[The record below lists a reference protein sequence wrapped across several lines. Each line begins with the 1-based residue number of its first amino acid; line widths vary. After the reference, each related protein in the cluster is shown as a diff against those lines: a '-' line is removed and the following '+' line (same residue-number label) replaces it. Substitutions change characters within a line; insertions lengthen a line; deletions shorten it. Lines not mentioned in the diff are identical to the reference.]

1 MKTLIL
7 LFAASA
13 AFAQNWQPNVTN
25 SRFESRKFSGDLAS
39 DLRSSS
45 SSPVGSPIWFGYAVK
60 TTSRDRTSCC
70 WDALNRDGSNQCGCH
85 LEDERGTVT
94 KNSRSNTRVQL
105 EGSDANAIL
114 FRVTNHGVQKVH
126 VYSLTCPLDAG
137 GLSFVWLTGVP
148 ANSSLAYLQKLVG
161 LNAPDDVLDGAIL
174 AVAQHDVPQADDV
187 LEQFTRTTQPE
198 KIREKATFW
207 LGASRGSRGVT
218 ILKAV
223 LASDHSEGIRDK
235 AVFAL
240 SISKQP
246 EALESLIHAARSDS
260 SAHVRGQAIFWLS
273 QKAGKQAS
281 STITDAIENDPD
293 TQVKKQAVFALSQLP
308 KDEGVP
314 KLIDVARSQKN
325 REVRKQAF
333 FWLGQ
338 SQDPRALAFIE
349 QVLTR

>member
-1 MKTLIL
+1 MKTLIFL
-7 LFAASA
+7 LAVSA

-25 SRFESRKFSGDLAS
+25 ARFETRKFSGDLTS
-39 DLRSSS
+39 DLRSPTG
-45 SSPVGSPIWFGYAVK
+45 SPVWFGYAVK
-60 TTSRDRTSCC
+60 TTPGDRNSCC
-70 WDALNRDGSNQCGCH
+70 WDNSNQCGCH
-85 LEDERGTVT
+85 LEDGRAIMTNT
-94 KNSRSNTRVQL
+94 SRSNNPVKL
-105 EGSDANAIL
+105 EGSDALAIL
-114 FRVTNHGVQKVH
+114 FRLTNHGVEKVH
-126 VYSLTCPLDAG
+126 VYSLSCPLDAG
-137 GLSFVWLTGVP
+137 GLPFVWLTGVP
-148 ANSSLAYLQKLVG
+148 ANASLAYLQKLVST
-161 LNAPDDVLDGAIL
+161 NASDHVLDGAIF
-174 AVAQHDVPQADDV
+174 AVSQHDVPQVDDV
-187 LEQFTRTTQPE
+187 LEQFTRPTEPE

-207 LGASRGSRGVT
+207 LGASRGAKGVT
-218 ILKAV
+218 ILKNI
-223 LASDHSEGIRDK
+223 LANDTSDRIRDK

-246 EALESLIHAARSDS
+246 EALNYLIEAARHDS
-260 SAHVRGQAIFWLS
+260 SAHVRSQAIFWLS
-273 QKAGKQAS
+273 QKAGKRAS

-325 REVRKQAF
+325 PEVRKQAF

>member
-1 MKTLIL
+1 MRMLVCL
-7 LFAASA
+7 LAVSA

-25 SRFESRKFSGDLAS
+25 ARFESRRFSGDLAS
-39 DLRSSS
+39 DLHSPTG
-45 SSPVGSPIWFGYAVK
+45 SPVWFGYAVK
-60 TTSRDRTSCC
+60 TTSRDRISCC
-70 WDALNRDGSNQCGCH
+70 WDASSRDGSNQCGCR
-85 LEDERGTVT
+85 LEAERGTVT
-94 KNSRSNTRVQL
+94 NNAPSKTPVQL
-105 EGSDANAIL
+105 EGSDALAIL
-114 FRVTNHGVQKVH
+114 FRVANGTVEKVN
-126 VYSLTCPLDAG
+126 VYSLSCPLDAG
-137 GLSFVWLTGVP
+137 GLPFVWLTGVP
-148 ANSSLAYLQKLVG
+148 VNASLAYLQKLVAV
-161 LNAPDDVLDGAIL
+161 NASDRVLDGAIL
-174 AVAQHDVPQADDV
+174 AISQHNDPQADNV
-187 LEQFTRTTQPE
+187 LDQLTRPAQPE

-218 ILKAV
+218 ILKNI
-223 LASDHSEGIRDK
+223 LANDPSQHIRDK

-260 SAHVRGQAIFWLS
+260 SAHVRSQAIFWLS

-281 STITDAIENDPD
+281 STITNAIENDPD

-314 KLIDVARSQKN
+314 KLIDVARTQKN

>member
-1 MKTLIL
+1 M
-7 LFAASA
+7 
-13 AFAQNWQPNVTN
+13 
-25 SRFESRKFSGDLAS
+25 
-39 DLRSSS
+39 
-45 SSPVGSPIWFGYAVK
+45 K

-70 WDALNRDGSNQCGCH
+70 WDDSKQCGCH
-85 LEDERGTVT
+85 LEEGRANITT
-94 KNSRSNTRVQL
+94 NSPSKSPVQL
-105 EGSDANAIL
+105 EGSDAIAIL
-114 FRVTNHGVQKVH
+114 FRITNQGVEKVR

-137 GLSFVWLTGVP
+137 GLPFVWLTGVP
-148 ANSSLAYLQKLVG
+148 ANASLAYLQKLVSV
-161 LNAPDDVLDGAIL
+161 NASDHVLDGAIL
-174 AVAQHDVPQADDV
+174 AVAQHDDPQADDV
-187 LEQFTRTTQPE
+187 LEQFTRPTQPG

-207 LGASRGSRGVT
+207 LGASRGSRGVI
-218 ILKAV
+218 ILKNI
-223 LASDHSEGIRDK
+223 LAKDPSEHIRDK

-246 EALESLIHAARSDS
+246 EALDSVIHAAKSDS

-338 SQDPRALAFIE
+338 SEDPRALAFIE

>member
-1 MKTLIL
+1 MKTLVL
-7 LFAASA
+7 LAASA
-13 AFAQNWQPNVTN
+13 AFAQNWQPNVANT
-25 SRFESRKFSGDLAS
+25 RFETRKFSGDLAS
-39 DLRSSS
+39 DLRSPTG
-45 SSPVGSPIWFGYAVK
+45 SPVWFGYAVK

-70 WDALNRDGSNQCGCH
+70 WDGSNQCGCH
-85 LEDERGTVT
+85 LEAERGTVT
-94 KNSRSNTRVQL
+94 NNSYSKTPVQL
-105 EGSDANAIL
+105 EGSDAIAIL
-114 FRVTNHGVQKVH
+114 FRVTNHGVEKVNF
-126 VYSLTCPLDAG
+126 YSLSCPLDAG
-137 GLSFVWLTGVP
+137 GLPFVWLTGVS
-148 ANSSLAYLQKLVG
+148 ANASLTYLQKLVSA
-161 LNAPDDVLDGAIL
+161 NASDHVLDGAIL
-174 AVAQHDVPQADDV
+174 AVAQHDDPQADDV
-187 LEQFTRTTQPE
+187 LEQFTRVTQPE

-207 LGASRGSRGVT
+207 LSASRGSRGVT
-218 ILKAV
+218 ILKNI
-223 LASDHSEGIRDK
+223 LAKDPSDGIRDK

-260 SAHVRGQAIFWLS
+260 SAHVRSQAIFWLS
-273 QKAGKQAS
+273 QKAGKRAS

-314 KLIDVARSQKN
+314 KLIDVARTQKN

>member
-1 MKTLIL
+1 MKTLL
-7 LFAASA
+7 LLVAGTA

-25 SRFESRKFSGDLAS
+25 ARFETRKFSGNLAS
-39 DLRSSS
+39 DARS
-45 SSPVGSPIWFGYAVK
+45 PTGSPIWFGYAVK

-70 WDALNRDGSNQCGCH
+70 WNGSNQCGCN
-85 LEDERGTVT
+85 LEAERGTVT
-94 KNSRSNTRVQL
+94 NNSPSKTPVQL
-105 EGSDANAIL
+105 EGSDAAAIL
-114 FRVTNHGVQKVH
+114 FRVANDGIQNVK
-126 VYSLTCPLDAG
+126 VYSLSCPLDAG
-137 GLSFVWLTGVP
+137 GLPFVWLTGVP
-148 ANSSLAYLQKLVG
+148 ANASLTYLQKLVVV
-161 LNAPDDVLDGAIL
+161 NAPDHVLDGAIL
-174 AVAQHDVPQADDV
+174 AVSQHDDPQADNV
-187 LEQFTRTTQPE
+187 LEQFTRPAQPE

-207 LGASRGSRGVT
+207 LGAARGARGVT
-218 ILKAV
+218 ILKNI
-223 LASDHSEGIRDK
+223 LANDPTDRIRDK

-273 QKAGKQAS
+273 QKAGKRAS
-281 STITDAIENDPD
+281 STITDAIEKDPD